1 MTLENVTNITG
12 LFEIINQCKGKVELV
27 TGVEPATLGVQNRCS
42 TN

>member
-1 MTLENVTNITG
+1 MKVQNITDIEK
-12 LFEIINQCKGKVELV
+12 FFKVIDQCKGKVELV